1 MSAHEAKRQGMIRN
15 LPASTGKTLEQWI
28 AVVAGAPV
36 TGRKARADWLEA
48 EHGLGHFQA
57 RLVVA
62 EADAR

>member
-1 MSAHEAKRQGMIRN
+1 MIRN